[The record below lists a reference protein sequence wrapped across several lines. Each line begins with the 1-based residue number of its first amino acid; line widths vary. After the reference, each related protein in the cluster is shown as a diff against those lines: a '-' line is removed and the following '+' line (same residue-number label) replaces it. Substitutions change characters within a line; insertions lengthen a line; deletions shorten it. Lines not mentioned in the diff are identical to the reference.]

1 MKQAML
7 QASHQRVI
15 VADSSKLLREAVV
28 KVADL
33 NEVDLVLTSGEVGPD
48 VLAAFRDAPVEV
60 RVVPSIRLVA
70 ESAASDE

>member
-1 MKQAML
+1 
-7 QASHQRVI
+7 
-15 VADSSKLLREAVV
+15 
-28 KVADL
+28 
-33 NEVDLVLTSGEVGPD
+33 VLTSGEVGPD